1 MAKQFAKIGMNS
13 KVIEVVTIADDVC
26 LDSTDTHSEAIGQEF
41 LEQTYFWPRQMWI
54 ETFKDG
60 TRKNY
65 AAIGYTWDA
74 DRNAFITP
82 KPSDRPSWV
91 LDETTCTYKAPVA
104 VPSTLTYTKDSE
116 TYKYK
121 LGWDEDNGK
130 WIGQRLEDDPV
141 SNWNWNTSTSS
152 WDAA

>member
-1 MAKQFAKIGMNS
+1 MAKQFAKIGTNG

-26 LDSTDTHSEAIGQEF
+26 LDSTDTHSEAVGQEF
-41 LEQTYFWPRQMWI
+41 LEQTTYWPRQMWI

-82 KPSDRPSWV
+82 KPVDRPSWI
-91 LDETTCTYKAPVA
+91 LNETTCQYNAPVA
-104 VPSTLTYTKDSE
+104 VPSTLSYTIGSDE
-116 TYKYK
+116 YKYK
-121 LGWDEDNGK
+121 LSWDETNKRWLGQK
-130 WIGQRLEDDPV
+130 LAGESVTNWI
-141 SNWNWNTSTSS
+141 WNTDTSS